1 MLHRCQVAADS
12 PESLIRPLRSG
23 RKAGH
28 RGVLT
33 SGQVKNVVSSARE
46 HSGHRICLL
55 FALIVIQAN
64 GVNAR
69 DSFLDRWNRHGAN
82 EGTDTAQ
89 KLMLDPTERD
99 ERELSDEISRHES
112 ESAQVR
118 SDFDLTDFTQDFGAP
133 AADREQFTSF
143 RRPQNDRGEIVGE
156 PFSQP
161 AESFEAPRSAEEFL
175 GEMPGRSELNPDAV
189 FSNAPGQYSRCEQ
202 WQILPAGLLYHS
214 YLAGEKEPRM
224 QFLHLYDTRNDQTYW
239 EAVLGGRVGL
249 LRHGTVGATNP
260 EGFQLDVEGAV
271 FARVL
276 PTEPSAQLAA
286 SDYRAGLAATWR
298 QDRTAYKAG
307 FYHISAHVGDE
318 FLLANPLFTRIN
330 YVRDSLV
337 AGTVYELD
345 LSSKIYGEVAYAIG
359 SQGGAEAL
367 ELQFGTE
374 YSPTARSSLRGAPFA
389 AVNGHLRED
398 FDFRGGVNVVSGW
411 GWQGVE
417 TKHRLR
423 LGMQYYNGPSLQ
435 YEFFDRWENLVGGG
449 LWLDY

>member
-1 MLHRCQVAADS
+1 MLHHCQVAADPS
-12 PESLIRPLRSG
+12 ESLILQLRSG
-23 RKAGH
+23 SNAGD
-28 RGVLT
+28 RRVLT
-33 SGQVKNVVSSARE
+33 AGLVETFVSSA
-46 HSGHRICLL
+46 SGPCVRRICLL
-55 FALIVIQAN
+55 FAAIVLQASD
-64 GVNAR
+64 VSAQDR
-69 DSFLDRWNRHGAN
+69 FPDRWNLHGTDESA
-82 EGTDTAQ
+82 DTAQ

-99 ERELSDEISRHES
+99 ERELSDEISRDES
-112 ESAQVR
+112 SFAQVR
-118 SDFDLTDFTQDFGAP
+118 SDFDLSDFTKDFDAP
-133 AADREQFTSF
+133 PAVPAQFTSF
-143 RRPQNDRGEIVGE
+143 RRAKSDRDTTTDES
-156 PFSQP
+156 FSEP
-161 AESFEAPRSAEEFL
+161 AERFDAPGIFEETFS
-175 GEMPGRSELNPDAV
+175 EMPRRSELNPDAV
-189 FSNAPGQYSRCEQ
+189 FSDAPGQNSRCEQ
-202 WQILPAGLLYHS
+202 WQVLPAGLLYHS

-239 EAVLGGRVGL
+239 EAVLGGRMGL
-249 LRHGTVGATNP
+249 LRHGTVGAINP

-276 PTEPSAQLAA
+276 PDEPSAELAA
-286 SDYRAGLAATWR
+286 SDYRAGLSATWR
-298 QDRTAYKAG
+298 HDRTAYKAG

-318 FLLANPLFTRIN
+318 FLLANPLFQRIN

-345 LSSKIYGEVAYAIG
+345 LNSKIYGEIAYAIG

-374 YSPTARSSLRGAPFA
+374 YAPTARSCLRGAPFA
-389 AVNGHLRED
+389 AVNGQLRED

-417 TKHRLR
+417 TRHRLR

-435 YEFFDRWENLVGGG
+435 YMFFDRWENLIGGG

>member
-1 MLHRCQVAADS
+1 MLHRCQVAADPS
-12 PESLIRPLRSG
+12 ERLILQLRSG
-23 RKAGH
+23 SNAEDG
-28 RGVLT
+28 GVLT
-33 SGQVKNVVSSARE
+33 AAPVKNVVSFA
-46 HSGHRICLL
+46 SGTNVFRICLF
-55 FALIVIQAN
+55 FAAVMIQAN
-64 GVNAR
+64 DVSAR
-69 DSFLDRWNRHGAN
+69 HSVLDRWNLHGTD
-82 EGTDTAQ
+82 EGADTAQ
-89 KLMLDPTERD
+89 ERMLDPTERD
-99 ERELSDEISRHES
+99 ERELSDEISCDES
-112 ESAQVR
+112 RFTQVPSDFDR
-118 SDFDLTDFTQDFGAP
+118 SDFTKDFDAP
-133 AADREQFTSF
+133 PAVPARFTSF
-143 RRPQNDRGEIVGE
+143 RRANRDRGTTTGE
-156 PFSQP
+156 SFSEQ
-161 AESFEAPRSAEEFL
+161 ADRFEAPGISEEGFR
-175 GEMPGRSELNPDAV
+175 EMPSWSELNPDAV
-189 FSNAPGQYSRCEQ
+189 FSDAPGENSRCEQ

-239 EAVLGGRVGL
+239 EAVLGGRIGL

-286 SDYRAGLAATWR
+286 SDYRAGLLATWR
-298 QDRTAYKAG
+298 HDRTAYKAG

-318 FLLANPLFTRIN
+318 YLLANPLFQRIN

-337 AGTVYELD
+337 AGTVYDLN
-345 LSSKIYGEVAYAIG
+345 LSSKIYGEIAYAVG

-367 ELQFGTE
+367 EMQVGGE
-374 YSPTARSSLRGAPFA
+374 YTPVARSYLRGAPFA

-398 FDFRGGVNVVSGW
+398 FDYRGGVNVVSGW

-417 TKHRLR
+417 TSHRLR

-435 YEFFDRWENLVGGG
+435 YEFFDRWENLIGGG